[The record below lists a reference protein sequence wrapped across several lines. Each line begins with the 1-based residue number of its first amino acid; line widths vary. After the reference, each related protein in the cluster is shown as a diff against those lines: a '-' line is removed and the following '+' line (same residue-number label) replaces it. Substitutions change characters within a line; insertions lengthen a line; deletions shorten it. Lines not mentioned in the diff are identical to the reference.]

1 MFQNKLAT
9 HTSLNAVGTLFL
21 SVWVNLKCWFF
32 CSLFFKNTS
41 AGHKRH
47 LPSCTLPRTTPFSV
61 PFPFNTK
68 KKTSS
73 LTLSLSLV
81 YVWSFY
87 FSGPSLGV
95 VATKWK
101 RMRGVALTSASQW
114 LLKQTGEDAHDGV
127 ENFGLQQT
135 LSCTCCRHPSDQSIQ
150 WKLHPLWLSTH
161 YTLHSTGHFIDIT
174 QLTTSGRR

>member
-1 MFQNKLAT
+1 MFI
-9 HTSLNAVGTLFL
+9 
-21 SVWVNLKCWFF
+21 F
-32 CSLFFKNTS
+32 CSLSFK
-41 AGHKRH
+41 
-47 LPSCTLPRTTPFSV
+47 TLPPGINGTCPRALSHAQHL
-61 PFPFNTK
+61 FPFRFPSTP
-68 KKTSS
+68 KTSPD
-73 LTLSLSLV
+73 SLSLV
-81 YVWSFY
+81 CVKF

-135 LSCTCCRHPSDQSIQ
+135 LYLLPSSERPI
-150 WKLHPLWLSTH
+150 HSMEAPPFVVINN
-161 YTLHSTGHFIDIT
+161 YTLHTGHFIDIT